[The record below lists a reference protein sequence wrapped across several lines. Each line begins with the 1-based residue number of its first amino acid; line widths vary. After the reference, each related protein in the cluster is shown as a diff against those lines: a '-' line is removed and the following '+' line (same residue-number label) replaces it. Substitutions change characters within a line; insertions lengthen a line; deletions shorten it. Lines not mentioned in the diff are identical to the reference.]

1 MICYNCG
8 ASLGQ
13 SDRCPDC
20 GADVRIYKRI
30 VMASNACYNEALKK
44 ARVRDLSGAIVSLK
58 ESLRFYKMNIDARN
72 LLGLVYYDMG
82 EVVMAL
88 TEWVLSKNYQPRDNA
103 ASRYLDEVQ
112 KNQGQL
118 ETINQTIKKYNQ
130 ALQYCRQDSRDL
142 AIIQL
147 KKVLSMNP
155 RLVSGH
161 QLLAL
166 LYIQEGKYEHAK
178 KCLRNAGRIDSNN
191 TTTLRYLA
199 EVNQMLRGS
208 GSGKKQKDEELLS
221 YQSGNETIIQP
232 RYRRESSLPGMALNM
247 IIGLAIGVAVTY
259 YLVVP
264 GVRRQEQNEA
274 KAEVIEANNTISSR
288 NQTISELELQIE
300 DLTSQVEGAKGNEE
314 NYASR
319 ISTYEQ
325 LLSAYSAY
333 ANEDIEAA
341 GTALGNVNTEYLS
354 EESKRIYDEVNTEV
368 NAEYVTAVN
377 KAGRDAYD
385 AQDFE
390 EAIKNLSI
398 VVEMDETYDSGFS
411 LFYLAQ
417 AYRKNEDTE
426 NALLYFQKVVELY
439 PGTERAATAQN
450 YMNSIEKDE

>member
-8 ASLGQ
+8 AALGQ
-13 SDRCPDC
+13 PDRCPDC
-20 GADVRIYKRI
+20 GADVRIYKKI
-30 VMASNACYNEALKK
+30 VMASNASYNEALKK
-44 ARVRDLSGAIVSLK
+44 ARVRDLSGAILNLK

-147 KKVLSMNP
+147 KKVISMNP

-166 LYIQEGKYEHAK
+166 LYLQEGKYEQAK

-208 GSGKKQKDEELLS
+208 GSGKKQKDDELLS

-232 RYRRESSLPGMALNM
+232 RYRRESSALGTVINM

-264 GVRRQEQNEA
+264 GVRRQVLNE
-274 KAEVIEANNTISSR
+274 KKTEVIDANNTIASK
-288 NQTISELELQIE
+288 NQTISELEAQIE
-300 DLTSQVEGAKGNEE
+300 DLTAQITNAKGTEE
-314 NYASR
+314 NYESR

-325 LLSAYSAY
+325 LLAAYDAY

-341 GTALGNVNTEYLS
+341 GTALGNVNEEYLG
-354 EESKRIYDEVNTEV
+354 EESKRIYDAVNAEV

-385 AQDFE
+385 AQDYE
-390 EAIKNLSI
+390 EAIKNLLI
-398 VVEMDETYDSGFS
+398 VVELDETYDSGYS

-417 AYRKNEDTE
+417 AYRKNEDQE
-426 NALLYFQKVVELY
+426 NAAVYFQKVVELY
-439 PGTERAATAQN
+439 PGTERAGVAQN
-450 YMNSIEKDE
+450 YIDSIEEE

>member
-8 ASLGQ
+8 AALGQ
-13 SDRCPDC
+13 PDRCPDC
-20 GADVRIYKRI
+20 GADVRIYKKI
-30 VMASNACYNEALKK
+30 VMASNASYNEALKK
-44 ARVRDLSGAIVSLK
+44 ARVRDLSGAILNLK

-166 LYIQEGKYEHAK
+166 LYLQEGKYEQAK

-208 GSGKKQKDEELLS
+208 GSGKKQKDDELLS

-232 RYRRESSLPGMALNM
+232 RYRRESSALGTVINM

-264 GVRRQEQNEA
+264 GVRRQVLNE
-274 KAEVIEANNTISSR
+274 KKTEVIDANNAIASK
-288 NQTISELELQIE
+288 NQTISELEAQIE
-300 DLTSQVEGAKGNEE
+300 DLTVQITNAKGNEE
-314 NYASR
+314 NYESR

-325 LLSAYSAY
+325 LFAAYAAY

-341 GTALGNVNTEYLS
+341 GTALGNVNEEYLS
-354 EESKRIYDEVNTEV
+354 EESKRIYDAVNAEV

-385 AQDFE
+385 AQDYE

-398 VVEMDETYDSGFS
+398 VVELDETYDSGYS

-417 AYRKNEDTE
+417 AYRKNEDQE
-426 NALLYFQKVVELY
+426 HAAVYFQKVVELY
-439 PGTERAATAQN
+439 PGTERAGVAQN
-450 YMNSIEKDE
+450 YIDSIEEE